1 MTSPQRS
8 YNLPKAFK
16 HAFAGLWHVL
26 RTQRNAW
33 IHSLATAAVIVMA
46 FWMRVDR
53 REWALLLLA
62 IGLVWIAELFN
73 TALEATIDLTK
84 PEPHPLARTG
94 KDIAA
99 AAVLIAAVF
108 AVIIGILILGPPIW
122 ARLTQG

>member
-1 MTSPQRS
+1 MTSPQRLN
-8 YNLPKAFK
+8 NLPEAFK

-33 IHSLATAAVIVMA
+33 IHSLATAAVIIMA
-46 FWMRVDR
+46 FWTRVDR
-53 REWALLLLA
+53 RDWALLLFA

-84 PEPHPLARTG
+84 PDPHPLARTG

-99 AAVLIAAVF
+99 AAVLIAAAF

>member
-8 YNLPKAFK
+8 NNLPEAFK

-33 IHSLATAAVIVMA
+33 IHSLAAAAVIVTA
-46 FWMRVDR
+46 LWLGLDR
-53 REWALLLLA
+53 RDWALLLFA
-62 IGLVWIAELFN
+62 IGLVWVTELVN
-73 TALEATIDLTK
+73 TALEATIDLAK
-84 PEPHPLARTG
+84 PDQHPLARTG